1 MSGHPSPL
9 PPPAREEPRA
19 DSRSFTLPGPHAVP
33 KLLVDAAD
41 LNWFEVNDES
51 RGMVSLIDGTRTVAR
66 IAEERGIPPRE
77 AQLRIAD
84 LRARGIVDLS

>member
-1 MSGHPSPL
+1 
-9 PPPAREEPRA
+9 
-19 DSRSFTLPGPHAVP
+19 LPGPHAVP

-51 RGMVSLIDGTRTVAR
+51 SGLVPLIDGTRTVSR

-84 LRARGIVDLS
+84 LRARGIVELF